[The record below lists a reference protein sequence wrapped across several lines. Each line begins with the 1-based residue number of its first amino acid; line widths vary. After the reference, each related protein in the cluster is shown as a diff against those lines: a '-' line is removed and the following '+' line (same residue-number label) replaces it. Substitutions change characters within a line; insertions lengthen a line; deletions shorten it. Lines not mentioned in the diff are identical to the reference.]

1 MQIRYYKEYSRFLNR
16 FMEFKVYGHAGRPI
30 VIFPCQSGRFFDW
43 EDRNMC
49 NAAASWIDSG
59 KLQIFT
65 VDSIDPESWDNNG
78 PERPRIEMQE
88 RWYNYVCEEFVPRL
102 LEINREQGE
111 DRLAAYAEMFFE
123 LRKDKGVTAED
134 ALKQMHNYNYFGTMM
149 IKAGDADGMV
159 SGANHSTADT
169 VRPALQIIKSAKKG
183 RAVSSAVLEVVNGK
197 PYILSDCAI
206 VINPTAAELADIAV
220 DAAQTALQFGI
231 EPNVALLSYSTKGS
245 GKGEGVDK
253 VAEAARLAGE
263 QLKLPEYKDLP
274 IKIDGEM
281 QADAALDAVVAA
293 KKAPGSEVAGQAN
306 VLIFP
311 DIEAGNIS
319 YKLLQRLGGAE
330 AYGPILQGLNAPV
343 NDLSRGALVED
354 IVGMIAIT
362 ALQAAKK

>member
-1 MQIRYYKEYSRFLNR
+1 MTESAYLKRLLAKAAENL
-16 FMEFKVYGHAGRPI
+16 KTI
-30 VIFPCQSGRFFDW
+30 V
-43 EDRNMC
+43 
-49 NAAASWIDSG
+49 
-59 KLQIFT
+59 L
-65 VDSIDPESWDNNG
+65 PESEDDRVLDAAHFVAEAG
-78 PERPRIEMQE
+78 AARPVILGSPETVEGYYRGKGWSMEGIEVISPE
-88 RWYNYVCEEFVPRL
+88 NSP
-102 LEINREQGE
+102 
-111 DRLAAYAEMFFE
+111 RLAAYAEMFFE

-134 ALKQMHNYNYFGTMM
+134 ALKQMYNYNYFGTMM

>member
-1 MQIRYYKEYSRFLNR
+1 MTESAYLKRLLAKAAENIKT
-16 FMEFKVYGHAGRPI
+16 I
-30 VIFPCQSGRFFDW
+30 V
-43 EDRNMC
+43 
-49 NAAASWIDSG
+49 
-59 KLQIFT
+59 L
-65 VDSIDPESWDNNG
+65 PESEDDRVLDAAHFVAEAG
-78 PERPRIEMQE
+78 AARPVILGSPETVEGYYRGKGWNMTGIEVISPE
-88 RWYNYVCEEFVPRL
+88 NSP
-102 LEINREQGE
+102 
-111 DRLAAYAEMFFE
+111 RLAAYAEMFFE

>member
-1 MQIRYYKEYSRFLNR
+1 MLAQAAQNPKTIVLPEGEDNRVLDAAHYIAEAKAAKTVILGNRETIEDYYN
-16 FMEFKVYGHAGRPI
+16 
-30 VIFPCQSGRFFDW
+30 
-43 EDRNMC
+43 
-49 NAAASWIDSG
+49 G
-59 KLQIFT
+59 KGWNLDGIEIMT
-65 VDSIDPESWDNNG
+65 PESS
-78 PERPRIEMQE
+78 PKAET
-88 RWYNYVCEEFVPRL
+88 
-102 LEINREQGE
+102 
-111 DRLAAYAEMFFE
+111 YAQMFYE
-123 LRKDKGVTAED
+123 LRKDKGITPED
-134 ALKQMHNYNYFGTMM
+134 AAKQMHNYNYFGTMM

-183 RAVSSAVLEVVNGK
+183 RAVSSAVLMVAGGK
-197 PYILSDCAI
+197 PYIFSDCAI
-206 VINPTAAELADIAV
+206 MINPTAPELADIAI
-220 DAAQTALQFGI
+220 DSAQTALQFGI
-231 EPNVALLSYSTKGS
+231 EPRVALLSYSTMGS

-253 VAEAARLAGE
+253 VVEATRLAKE
-263 QLKLPEYKDLP
+263 QLQLPEYGDLP

-281 QADAALDAVVAA
+281 QADAALDQVVGT

-311 DIEAGNIS
+311 DIEAGNIG

>member
-1 MQIRYYKEYSRFLNR
+1 MSVIDKIRAK
-16 FMEFKVYGHAGRPI
+16 
-30 VIFPCQSGRFFDW
+30 
-43 EDRNMC
+43 
-49 NAAASWIDSG
+49 AAADVKHVVLAEGTEPRTVQAAEKIV
-59 KLQIFT
+59 KLGLAKIT
-65 VDSIDPESWDNNG
+65 LVGAKAEIEAKAAELGVDLTGVSIADPATSEKTAS
-78 PERPRIEMQE
+78 
-88 RWYNYVCEEFVPRL
+88 
-102 LEINREQGE
+102 
-111 DRLAAYAEMFFE
+111 YAEQLFHIREKKGMTLEKATE
-123 LRKDKGVTAED
+123 LC
-134 ALKQMHNYNYFGTMM
+134 LKNTLFYGTMM
-149 IKAGDADGMV
+149 LKMGDADAMV
-159 SGANHSTADT
+159 AGAINTTGD
-169 VRPALQIIKSAKKG
+169 VLRPALQIIKSAKKG

>member
-1 MQIRYYKEYSRFLNR
+1 MIESAYLKQLLAQAAQNPKTIVLPEGEDNRVLDAAHYIAEAKAAKTVILGNRETIEDYYN
-16 FMEFKVYGHAGRPI
+16 
-30 VIFPCQSGRFFDW
+30 
-43 EDRNMC
+43 
-49 NAAASWIDSG
+49 G
-59 KLQIFT
+59 KGWNLDGIEIMT
-65 VDSIDPESWDNNG
+65 PESS
-78 PERPRIEMQE
+78 PKAET
-88 RWYNYVCEEFVPRL
+88 
-102 LEINREQGE
+102 
-111 DRLAAYAEMFFE
+111 YAQMFYE
-123 LRKDKGVTAED
+123 LRKDKGITPED
-134 ALKQMHNYNYFGTMM
+134 AAKQMHNYNYFGTMM

-183 RAVSSAVLEVVNGK
+183 RAVSSAVLMVAGGK
-197 PYILSDCAI
+197 PYIFSDCAI
-206 VINPTAAELADIAV
+206 MINPTAPELADIAI
-220 DAAQTALQFGI
+220 DSAQTALQFGI
-231 EPNVALLSYSTKGS
+231 EPRVALLSYSTMGS

-253 VAEAARLAGE
+253 VVEATRLAKE
-263 QLKLPEYKDLP
+263 QLQLPEYGDLP

-281 QADAALDAVVAA
+281 QADAALDQVVGT

-311 DIEAGNIS
+311 DIEAGNIG

>member
-1 MQIRYYKEYSRFLNR
+1 MTESAYLKRLLAKAAENL
-16 FMEFKVYGHAGRPI
+16 KTI
-30 VIFPCQSGRFFDW
+30 V
-43 EDRNMC
+43 
-49 NAAASWIDSG
+49 
-59 KLQIFT
+59 L
-65 VDSIDPESWDNNG
+65 PESEDDRVLDAAHFVAEAG
-78 PERPRIEMQE
+78 AARPVILGSPETVEGYYRGKGWSMEGIEVISPE
-88 RWYNYVCEEFVPRL
+88 NSP
-102 LEINREQGE
+102 
-111 DRLAAYAEMFFE
+111 RLAAYAEMFFE
-123 LRKDKGVTAED
+123 LRKDEGVTAED